1 MSCRGTGR
9 CLKPGCTLVP
19 WAASLYIFGADLV
32 VGKLK
37 MFLKI
42 CGSYSYPNCNVIL
55 SSFLLAPL
63 CTVFDAMHGQ
73 SSNPDASSVSM
84 PSPMGRNVAQDI
96 HQQLLS
102 AAGED
107 LIEQKWERN
116 HHRLGFVLLHHRT
129 IGIRAVKP
137 VGRESDIKPQ
147 VRSLI
152 LT

>member
-1 MSCRGTGR
+1 MSGGEKAWCCNSSPAIHYFRSAEACLVDCGHDYVLSGNGT
-9 CLKPGCTLVP
+9 L
-19 WAASLYIFGADLV
+19 F
-32 VGKLK
+32 
-37 MFLKI
+37 
-42 CGSYSYPNCNVIL
+42 
-55 SSFLLAPL
+55 
-63 CTVFDAMHGQ
+63 
-73 SSNPDASSVSM
+73 
-84 PSPMGRNVAQDI
+84 DI